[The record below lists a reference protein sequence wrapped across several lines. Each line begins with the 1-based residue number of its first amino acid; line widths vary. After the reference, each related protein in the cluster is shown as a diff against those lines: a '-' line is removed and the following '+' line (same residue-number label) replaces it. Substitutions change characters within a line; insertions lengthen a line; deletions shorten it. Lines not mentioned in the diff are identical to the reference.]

1 MKELKEKKALSW
13 HLNYYKKKFIN
24 GQLLK
29 KAALLPL
36 DKAIIKGEGFTW
48 IPAAV
53 QAYAPDMQYIFK
65 MSRYVTLKLVLQNK
79 SQFIQF

>member
-1 MKELKEKKALSW
+1 LQGLNTLIEEQASQMKELKEKKALSW

-36 DKAIIKGEGFTW
+36 DKAIIKGEGFT
-48 IPAAV
+48 
-53 QAYAPDMQYIFK
+53 
-65 MSRYVTLKLVLQNK
+65 
-79 SQFIQF
+79 